1 MAPRSEPVRLRQA
14 PPTRRDGGAGERPL
28 PWSAR
33 CSRLLPPRARFP
45 PCRPF
50 PRTVCVSF
58 IFCIVCIFIHFLA
71 QGPLYGERS
80 EFALG
85 TVSAPRESGLPHRTR
100 DSVSFDWVHSCD
112 TSAKVRAE
120 RGVLVRGRHCSRP
133 ALSAAAELVRG
144 GQVWNDKEL
153 KGDVVRGRKA
163 PRPPQPDRAPV
174 LRCGRTSTRA
184 LRRDVSV

>member
-1 MAPRSEPVRLRQA
+1 VFAPAAAARAVPTLSPVSTHCLRFIHF
-14 PPTRRDGGAGERPL
+14 L
-28 PWSAR
+28 HCLHFHSFSAL
-33 CSRLLPPRARFP
+33 SAF
-45 PCRPF
+45 
-50 PRTVCVSF
+50 SF